1 MSAPNDVTELAY
13 VWLSLTRI
21 SSVGARHGLGGQA
34 PKMSLGPTVKHTG
47 QESEGEFCEIFKY

>member
-47 QESEGEFCEIFKY
+47 QESEGEF